1 MSSKMGVSIRAYAKH
16 RGVVHG
22 AVQKAIE
29 SGRIT
34 PLADGSIDIA
44 QADKQW
50 EQNTNANKARN
61 IPKSSGYMDAQ
72 ILKMKAEATLAQMK
86 VKKALGALISLDELI
101 VFMRVLTNDLSSHF
115 LSLGRNIAPKVI
127 DEKDII
133 KITRVIDDEVK
144 RLICEYKNDIENRIS
159 KRATAIMDNEDT

>member
-1 MSSKMGVSIRAYAKH
+1 MASKMGVSIRAYAKH

-34 PLADGSIDIA
+34 PLPDGSIDIA
-44 QADKQW
+44 QADQQW

-61 IPKSSGYMDAQ
+61 TPKATGYMDAQ

-86 VKKALGALISLDELI
+86 VKKALGALVPLDELI
-101 VFMRVLTNDLSSHF
+101 VFMRVLTNDLSTHF
-115 LSLGRNIAPKVI
+115 LSLGRNVAPKVI

-133 KITRVIDDEVK
+133 KITRIIDDEIK

-159 KRATAIMDNEDT
+159 KRTKAIMDNEDT